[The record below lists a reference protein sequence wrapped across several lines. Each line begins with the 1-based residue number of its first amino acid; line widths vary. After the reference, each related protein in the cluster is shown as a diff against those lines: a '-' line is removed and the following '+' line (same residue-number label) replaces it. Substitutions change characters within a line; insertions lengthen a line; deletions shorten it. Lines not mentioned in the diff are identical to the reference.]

1 MPTTTVSTQEAPA
14 QLARLLAEVEAG
26 GDVVIARDGT
36 PVARLVRIEAESTEV
51 RPPRRFGTGRG
62 MIILHEGWD
71 SPDFPAVRQFG
82 TGRLYG
88 HLNPGWESPDYTDE
102 ELVEFENASL
112 YPDTDNAPSP

>member
-36 PVARLVRIEAESTEV
+36 PVARLVRIEADSTEV

-71 SPDFPAVRQFG
+71 SPDF
-82 TGRLYG
+82 
-88 HLNPGWESPDYTDE
+88 TDE
-102 ELVEFENASL
+102 ELDAWENASL
-112 YPDTDNAPSP
+112 FPEVPDASSP